1 MCLTPKMVIRNCLWK
16 QGWKTIPREKPFRWY
31 RILRKCFW
39 KRKNRKHISKKL
51 RENLTAWI
59 WGFHLP
65 WQFWRA
71 VFPWLCDNSLPLW
84 SLKTDFVPCV
94 FMTWDIRVPVSCLRM
109 MFRWKRFRN
118 GSVIQTTQSQRTSTV
133 TLNTML
139 RSSLR
144 KQLWEYLTVNQSSRK
159 FLLTTEFAT
168 KRISGRKSK
177 SNTPKVRWILIVN
190 IIQYNFEKWIVRKR
204 EQKKSDFGRKVGR

>member
-1 MCLTPKMVIRNCLWK
+1 MFDSEN
-16 QGWKTIPREKPFRWY
+16 G
-31 RILRKCFW
+31 
-39 KRKNRKHISKKL
+39 NKKL
-51 RENLTAWI
+51 FVETRLKNNSTRKTLPLIPHIEKMLLEKKEQETYFKKIAGKSYSMNLRVSSAVTI
-59 WGFHLP
+59 LESCFPLIM
-65 WQFWRA
+65 WQFTSIM
-71 VFPWLCDNSLPLW
+71 L
-84 SLKTDFVPCV
+84 SLKTDFVLCV
-94 FMTWDIRVPVSCLRM
+94 FMTWDIRVQVSCLRM

-177 SNTPKVRWILIVN
+177 SNTPKVIGE
-190 IIQYNFEKWIVRKR
+190 F
-204 EQKKSDFGRKVGR
+204 